1 MCRVLEVNR
10 SSYRYWCDNPKK
22 APLQRLRL
30 IAELKRWFGLS
41 NGSAGERTLVT
52 LLGNSGFEVSR
63 LLVNKLMKQE
73 GLVSRQLPA
82 HKYAAAEKELL
93 SRPNTLG
100 RKFNSDRILY
110 FHGHKSYS
118 CMGGIVY

>member
-10 SSYRYWCDNPKK
+10 RSYRYWCDNPKK
-22 APLQRLRL
+22 TPLQRLRL

-63 LLVNKLMKQE
+63 WLVNKLMKQE
-73 GLVSRQLPA
+73 GLVSRQLPQ
-82 HKYAAAEKELL
+82 HKYAAVEKELL
-93 SRPNTLG
+93 SIPNTLG
-100 RKFNSDRILY
+100 RKFNPDRIIY
-110 FHGHKSYS
+110 FHGHKIYS
-118 CMGGIVY
+118 CIEGIVC